1 MEEIVKKSIQHINT
15 NEYKFTG
22 MDAMKNPCN
31 DMIEPVFYF
40 YPTQEFINIARFNNN
55 KLWITISGCGKYT
68 THTPIL
74 VIVDR
79 VENGCQPN
87 FSFAPC
93 EYLLILRD
101 VPFKG
106 YFKGGQF
113 QLCYHRIKYPLRN
126 TMEPHFSLHDH
137 AMFENYLHKAQ
148 NYFEYGSGGST
159 YHAAMSGN
167 IKKVYSVESDREW
180 FDELKKI
187 LKNNSKVTYLFV
199 DLKSKPNDWGNPGE
213 GSTEEDWK
221 KYSGQFPQLNDM
233 ERKKVDMILI
243 DGRFRVAC
251 CLKCFEG
258 MNPKCTIAFDDFLNR
273 PKYHIVLDFFDI
285 IDYTRNNRMVML
297 RRKKNVKGPS
307 RELIQKYEKIKD

>member
-1 MEEIVKKSIQHINT
+1 MEEIVKKSIKHINT

-22 MDAMKNPCN
+22 MDVMKNPCN

-68 THTPIL
+68 THTPVL
-74 VIVDR
+74 AIVDQ

-87 FSFAPC
+87 FSFAPR
-93 EYLLILRD
+93 EYLLILRN
-101 VPFKG
+101 VPFQG
-106 YFKGGQF
+106 YFKGGNF
-113 QLCYHRIKYPLRN
+113 QLCYHRISYPLRN
-126 TMEPHFSLHDH
+126 TMEPHFALHDH
-137 AMFENYLHKAQ
+137 AMFENYLHKAH

-180 FDELKKI
+180 FDELKNM

-213 GSTEEDWK
+213 GSSEEDWK
-221 KYSGQFPQLNDM
+221 KYSGQFPQLNET
-233 ERKKVDMILI
+233 ERKTVDMILI

-258 MNPKCTIAFDDFLNR
+258 MSPNCTIAFDDFLNR
-273 PKYHIVLDFFDI
+273 PKYHVILDFFDI
-285 IDYTRNNRMVML
+285 IDSTRNNRMVML
-297 RRKKNVKGPS
+297 RKKNVKGPS

>member
-1 MEEIVKKSIQHINT
+1 MEEIVEKSIQHINT

-31 DMIEPVFYF
+31 NMIEPVFYF

-55 KLWITISGCGKYT
+55 KLWITISGCWKYT

-74 VIVDR
+74 AIVDR
-79 VENGCQPN
+79 VDNGCQPN

-258 MNPKCTIAFDDFLNR
+258 MNPNCTIAFDDFLNR
-273 PKYHIVLDFFDI
+273 PFSYYFWI
-285 IDYTRNNRMVML
+285 TT
-297 RRKKNVKGPS
+297 
-307 RELIQKYEKIKD
+307 

>member
-1 MEEIVKKSIQHINT
+1 MEKFTEKPMKHINN

-22 MDAMKNPCN
+22 MDAMKNPQN
-31 DMIEPVFYF
+31 NKIEPVFYF
-40 YPTQEFINIARFNNN
+40 YPNQEFINIARFNNN
-55 KLWITISGCGKYT
+55 KLWITISGCGKYA
-68 THTPIL
+68 THTPVL
-74 VIVDR
+74 AIVDQ

-87 FSFAPC
+87 FSFAPR
-93 EYLLILRD
+93 EYLLILRN
-101 VPFKG
+101 VPFQG

-113 QLCYHRIKYPLRN
+113 QLCYHRISYPLRN
-126 TMEPHFSLHDH
+126 TMEPHFALHDH

-180 FDELKKI
+180 FDELKRT

-221 KYSGQFPQLNDM
+221 KYSGQFPQLNET
-233 ERKKVDMILI
+233 ERKKVDIILI

-258 MNPKCTIAFDDFLNR
+258 MSPNCTIAFDDFLNR
-273 PKYHIVLDFFDI
+273 PKYHVVLDYFDI
-285 IDYTRNNRMVML
+285 IDSTRNNRMVML
-297 RRKKNVKGPS
+297 RKKNVKGPS

>member
-68 THTPIL
+68 THTPVL
-74 VIVDR
+74 AIVDR

-87 FSFAPC
+87 FSFSPC
-93 EYLLILRD
+93 EYLLILRN
-101 VPFKG
+101 VPFQG
-106 YFKGGQF
+106 YFKGGHF
-113 QLCYHRIKYPLRN
+113 QLCYHRIQYPLRN

-167 IKKVYSVESDREW
+167 IKKVYSVESDKEW
-180 FDELKKI
+180 FDELKRR

-221 KYSGQFPQLNDM
+221 KYSGQFPQLNET

-243 DGRFRVAC
+243 DGRFRIAC

-258 MNPKCTIAFDDFLNR
+258 MNQNCTIAFDDFLNR
-273 PKYHIVLDFFDI
+273 PKYHVVLDYFDI
-285 IDYTRNNRMVML
+285 VDYTRNNRMVML
-297 RRKKNVKGPS
+297 RKKSVKGPS

>member
-1 MEEIVKKSIQHINT
+1 MEEIVEKSIQHINT

-31 DMIEPVFYF
+31 NMIEPVFYF

-55 KLWITISGCGKYT
+55 KLWITISGCWKYT

-74 VIVDR
+74 AIVDR
-79 VENGCQPN
+79 VDNGCQPN

-221 KYSGQFPQLNDM
+221 KYSGQFQQLNDM

-258 MNPKCTIAFDDFLNR
+258 MNPNCTIAFDDFLNR

>member
-1 MEEIVKKSIQHINT
+1 MEEIVKKSIKHINT
-15 NEYKFTG
+15 NEYKITG
-22 MDAMKNPCN
+22 MDVMKNPCN

-68 THTPIL
+68 THTPVL
-74 VIVDR
+74 AIVDQ
-79 VENGCQPN
+79 VEIGCQPN
-87 FSFAPC
+87 FSFAQR
-93 EYLLILRD
+93 EYLLILRH
-101 VPFKG
+101 VPFQG

-126 TMEPHFSLHDH
+126 TMEPHFALHDH

-159 YHAAMSGN
+159 YHAVMSGN

-221 KYSGQFPQLNDM
+221 KYSGQFPQLNEM

-258 MNPKCTIAFDDFLNR
+258 MSTNCTIVFDDFLNR
-273 PKYHIVLDFFDI
+273 PKYHVVLDFFDI
-285 IDYTRNNRMVML
+285 VDSTRNNRMAIL
-297 RRKKNVKGPS
+297 RKKNVKGPS

>member
-74 VIVDR
+74 AIVDR

-101 VPFKG
+101 VPFQG

-167 IKKVYSVESDREW
+167 IKKVYSVETDREW
-180 FDELKKI
+180 FNELKRI

-199 DLKSKPNDWGNPGE
+199 DLKSKQNDWGNPGE

-221 KYSGQFPQLNDM
+221 KYSGQFLKLNDM

-258 MNPKCTIAFDDFLNR
+258 MNPNCTIAFDDFLNR